1 MWFEGACTFM
11 GWTPN
16 CTIMKHVYLF
26 WPDYLASFPG
36 LPIPRP
42 SHSQAFPGLPIPR
55 PSHRPVFS
63 VFAYYKQ
70 YTTGRWEDLGMRLAT
85 ACVLPRSQV
94 QFKCMFAIKG
104 SFISVNCFLLHND
117 ERCLLISHKWPE
129 DCQELSLDS
138 GVIRR
143 S

>member
-26 WPDYLASFPG
+26 WPDYLAS
-36 LPIPRP
+36 
-42 SHSQAFPGLPIPR
+42 SPGLPIPR
-55 PSHRPVFS
+55 PSHRPVFA